1 MRRVVQSLLLATW
14 MVVPVVPLA
23 GAVDMPDRSTAVKVM
38 FVKPLVLRGTLGDAL
53 IQATIRT
60 KEEYEDGVE
69 GEYFLFGH
77 SQRILLAGEIEGDEL
92 LLEESENGT
101 DVSGQWAGRLTGD
114 VISGEWQSADG
125 TVTKPFTLNVPGSAT
140 KEKSSTGTNG
150 RVATRQ

>member
-1 MRRVVQSLLLATW
+1 MRCSVLPWLLA
-14 MVVPVVPLA
+14 MLLA
-23 GAVDMPDRSTAVKVM
+23 APALLAAEPQAGTPSAKVL
-38 FVKPLVLRGTLGDAL
+38 FVKPLVLRGTLGDAP

-60 KEEYEDGVE
+60 KDEYEDGVE

-101 DVSGQWAGRLTGD
+101 DVSGQWAGKFAGG

-125 TVTKPFTLNVPGSAT
+125 SITKRFTLAVPGFAD
-140 KEKSSTGTNG
+140 KAAAGKSGS
-150 RVATRQ
+150 RATRQ